1 MVQLVWSD
9 INIHV
14 KIHAEI
20 PQKLPHM
27 VRALQN
33 LHRKVLKCLSYCQS
47 FHHFQMEYTNK
58 GTLVYAHNIGNPKKV
73 AGI

>member
-9 INIHV
+9 INIHI

-20 PQKLPHM
+20 PHKFHA
-27 VRALQN
+27 VEN
-33 LHRKVLKCLSYCQS
+33 LHSKVLKCLSYFQS
-47 FHHFQMEYTNK
+47 SHHFQEEHRHK
-58 GTLVYAHNIGNPKKV
+58 GTLVYAYNIENPKKV